1 MVGPRSTS
9 LLMEDQQLGYFSEQ
23 LLRVML
29 HNKHQGVIVINAL
42 GMVSQVSECLN
53 PVLYHPSGNVLG
65 KPFSDVCGHPGLKPL
80 LEVLQTGVPFYQKQE
95 QVEGRNALVD
105 LLPVTDRGK
114 MLGAVARVIFIHQQ
128 AGDRN
133 KTIPG
138 ECQPKFK
145 KSDPSPV
152 SAVRFTADQIMGTS
166 PQMLD
171 LKETI
176 YKVAPRN
183 STILITGESGTGKE
197 LFAHAV
203 HAASLRR
210 YGPFIKINCAAIPD
224 NLMESELFGYE
235 EGAFTGGKKG
245 GLKGKLELAH
255 GGTVFFDEI
264 GELSFPLQAKLLRFL
279 QEREIHKLG
288 SDRTFTVDVRVLAA
302 TNVHLEQYVKYKKF
316 RYDLYYRLNV
326 VNLLIPPLRE
336 RREDIPDL
344 VKHFIEKFNRSFDM
358 KVQGVD
364 QEVLRVFLRY
374 PWPGNV
380 RELENVIERAFN
392 VLEGN
397 LILFNH
403 LPARLAGNREHPERG
418 KPRTH
423 DNGRLR
429 IEEGATLT
437 EILDET
443 ERMVIKESLALSGGN
458 KSKAA
463 KLLGV
468 TRPCLYKKMIKY
480 ELFRE

>member
-1 MVGPRSTS
+1 MLGPKSTS
-9 LLMEDQQLGYFSEQ
+9 LLMEDKQLDYFAEQ
-23 LLRVML
+23 LLKVML
-29 HNKHQGVIVINAL
+29 NNKHQGVIVVNAQ

-53 PVLYHPSGNVLG
+53 PVLYHPSGNILG
-65 KPFSDVCGHPGLKPL
+65 KPFLDVCGHPGLRNL
-80 LEVLQTGVPFYQKQE
+80 IEVLKTGVPIYQKQE
-95 QVEGRNALVD
+95 QFEGRNAMVD
-105 LLPVTDRGK
+105 LLPIIDQGNT
-114 MLGAVARVIFIHQQ
+114 LGAVARMIFTNQQ
-128 AGDRN
+128 AVDRN
-133 KTIPG
+133 KTIPVESKNNVKLSG
-138 ECQPKFK
+138 LAA
-145 KSDPSPV
+145 V
-152 SAVRFTADQIMGTS
+152 STVRFTADQIMGTS

-176 YKVAPRN
+176 YKVSPRN

-197 LFAHAV
+197 LFAQAV

-210 YGPFIKINCAAIPD
+210 YGPLTKINCAAIPES
-224 NLMESELFGYE
+224 LMESEFFGYE

-245 GLKGKLELAH
+245 GQKGKLELAH

-288 SDRTFTVDVRVLAA
+288 SDRTVTVDVRVLAA

-316 RYDLYYRLNV
+316 RDDLYYRLNV

-344 VKHFIEKFNRSFDM
+344 VKHFIEKFNRIFSM
-358 KVQGVD
+358 KVREVD
-364 QEVLRVFLRY
+364 QEVLRIFLRY

-380 RELENVIERAFN
+380 RELENIIERAFN
-392 VLEGN
+392 VIEGDIIA
-397 LILFNH
+397 LKH
-403 LPARLAGNREHPERG
+403 LPARLAGNRECQDRG
-418 KPRTH
+418 KPKKQSSE
-423 DNGRLR
+423 RLR

-437 EILDET
+437 DILDDT
-443 ERMVIKESLALSGGN
+443 ERMVIKEALGLSGGN

-463 KLLGV
+463 KLLGI
-468 TRPCLYKKMIKY
+468 TRPCLYKKMVKY